1 MVATARSI
9 QDEMDL
15 IEDPATGQL
24 TSPLSPCTS
33 VSRPVPRRLGGQ
45 PGHAHPS
52 PSPRDQRVMSR
63 LRETRQP
70 VERDAPDHCRRPA

>member
-52 PSPRDQRVMSR
+52 RPLQGQRVLIR
-63 LRETRQP
+63 LRETRQSLESN
-70 VERDAPDHCRRPA
+70 VPDHCRRPA